1 MTYRYE
7 DLLETEN
14 RAAYHLNERE
24 KLLDVGNP
32 ENEADDV
39 PLKHRKGESYLIPN
53 VWISGKKT
61 IQDGRMD
68 ESTDGQPDL
77 LRRVIPG
84 SYILEELEAPDG
96 YVRTFRLRWRCR
108 RPARFRECSCRM
120 KKQRWRS
127 QKSTERRITAR
138 R

>member
-7 DLLETEN
+7 ELLEMEN

-53 VWISGKKT
+53 VWISGEKT

-77 LRRVIPG
+77 LRQVIPATI
-84 SYILEELEAPDG
+84 SWKNWKRRMAMSAH
-96 YVRTFRLRWRCR
+96 FRQQW
-108 RPARFRECSCRM
+108 
-120 KKQRWRS
+120 K
-127 QKSTERRITAR
+127 
-138 R
+138 

>member
-1 MTYRYE
+1 MWE
-7 DLLETEN
+7 D
-14 RAAYHLNERE
+14 
-24 KLLDVGNP
+24 P

-53 VWISGKKT
+53 VWISGEKT

-96 YVRTFRLRWRCR
+96 YVRTF
-108 RPARFRECSCRM
+108 PVSSGSEGD
-120 KKQRWRS
+120 
-127 QKSTERRITAR
+127 E
-138 R
+138 